1 MLHISELD
9 EHAHRFHKD
18 KDGNVPE
25 HGDDWRNMKFDHGA
39 NDPDEAGISDEE
51 RQLRL
56 AYLDD
61 QWWPKV
67 IAQVNQEKEALSQL
81 PGGSPI
87 KKWRDEAM
95 QEPPTAHGFIV
106 E

>member
-1 MLHISELD
+1 
-9 EHAHRFHKD
+9 
-18 KDGNVPE
+18 
-25 HGDDWRNMKFDHGA
+25 MKFDHGA